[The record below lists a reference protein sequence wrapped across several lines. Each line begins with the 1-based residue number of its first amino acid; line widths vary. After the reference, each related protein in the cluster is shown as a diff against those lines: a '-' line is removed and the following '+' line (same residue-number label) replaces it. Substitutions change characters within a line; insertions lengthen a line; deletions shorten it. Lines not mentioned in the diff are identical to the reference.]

1 VTSGTDGIQPGEEVK
16 KALAIVLFLLLWL
29 PHPALAG
36 DVRAIDRIE
45 PYAIHGTSGIALYR
59 SIGEH
64 GPKAGSG
71 RAIATTTFK
80 LTWSRNYVNENGGCR
95 LASAG
100 PHLIIITRLPK
111 PADPLPPLTRNLW
124 ETFIAG
130 IRAHE
135 KVHGDI
141 ITDMVRKIEAAS
153 VGLSMADDPKCRKVH
168 AELTKRLSALSQ
180 EQRRKSRE
188 FDRVE
193 MGQGGNVH
201 QLILALV
208 NGDRMQD

>member
-1 VTSGTDGIQPGEEVK
+1 MREL
-16 KALAIVLFLLLWL
+16 ALAASVFLGACPVAAADWV
-29 PHPALAG
+29 PV
-36 DVRAIDRIE
+36 DQTV
-45 PYAIHGTSGIALYR
+45 PYAIHGKSGIALYR

-95 LASAG
+95 LASAR
-100 PHLIIITRLPK
+100 PRLIIITRLPK
-111 PADPLPPLTRNLW
+111 PADRLPPLTQKLW
-124 ETFIAG
+124 DTFIAG

-153 VGLSMADDPKCRKVH
+153 VGLSMPDDPKCSKVR
-168 AELTKRLSALSQ
+168 AELTRRLSALSQ

-208 NGDRMQD
+208 NGDRAQD

>member
-1 VTSGTDGIQPGEEVK
+1 MKIRG
-16 KALAIVLFLLLWL
+16 
-29 PHPALAG
+29 PALAG
-36 DVRAIDRIE
+36 SIFLGVFPAAAAGWVPLERIE
-45 PYAIHGTSGIALYR
+45 PYAIHGRSGIALYR

-64 GPKAGSG
+64 GPTAGPG
-71 RAIATTTFK
+71 RAIATTTFR
-80 LTWSRNYVNENGGCR
+80 LTWTRKYLNENGGCR
-95 LASAG
+95 LASAR

-111 PADPLPPLTRNLW
+111 PADPLPSQTQKLW
-124 ETFIAG
+124 DTFIAG

-141 ITDMVRKIEAAS
+141 IADMVRKIETAS
-153 VGLSMADDPKCRKVH
+153 VGLSMPDDPKCRKVR

-180 EQRRKSRE
+180 EQRRKSRD

-208 NGDRMQD
+208 NGDRAQD

>member
-1 VTSGTDGIQPGEEVK
+1 MKRALVTV
-16 KALAIVLFLLLWL
+16 LLLLPWL
-29 PHPALAG
+29 PHTALAD
-36 DVRAIDRIE
+36 DVRATDRIE
-45 PYAIHGTSGIALYR
+45 PYAIHGKSGIELYR

-64 GPKAGSG
+64 GPRAGSG

-95 LASAG
+95 LASAK
-100 PHLIIITRLPK
+100 PHLTIITRLPN
-111 PADPLPPLTRNLW
+111 PADLLPPLTQKLW
-124 ETFIAG
+124 DTFIAG

-141 ITDMVRKIEAAS
+141 ITDMVRKIQAAS
-153 VGLSMADDPKCRKVH
+153 LGLSMPDDPKCRKVH

-208 NGDRMQD
+208 NGDRMRD

>member
-1 VTSGTDGIQPGEEVK
+1 MK
-16 KALAIVLFLLLWL
+16 KALATVLLLLPWL
-29 PHPALAG
+29 PHTALAD
-36 DVRAIDRIE
+36 DVRATDRIE
-45 PYAIHGTSGIALYR
+45 PYAIQGKSGIELYR

-64 GPKAGSG
+64 GPRVGSG

-95 LASAG
+95 LASAK
-100 PHLIIITRLPK
+100 PHLTIITRLPN
-111 PADPLPPLTRNLW
+111 PADLLPPLTQKLW
-124 ETFIAG
+124 DTFIAG

-141 ITDMVRKIEAAS
+141 ITDMVRKIQAAS
-153 VGLSMADDPKCRKVH
+153 LGLSMPDDPKCRKVH

-180 EQRRKSRE
+180 EQRRKSRD

>member
-1 VTSGTDGIQPGEEVK
+1 MK
-16 KALAIVLFLLLWL
+16 KALATVLLLLPWL
-29 PHPALAG
+29 PHTALAD
-36 DVRAIDRIE
+36 DVRATDRIE
-45 PYAIHGTSGIALYR
+45 PYAIHGKSGIELYR

-64 GPKAGSG
+64 GPRAGSG

-95 LASAG
+95 LASAK
-100 PHLIIITRLPK
+100 PHLTIITRLPN
-111 PADPLPPLTRNLW
+111 PADLLPPLTQKLW
-124 ETFIAG
+124 DTFIAG

-141 ITDMVRKIEAAS
+141 ITDMVRKIQAAS
-153 VGLSMADDPKCRKVH
+153 LGLSMPDDPKCRKVH

-180 EQRRKSRE
+180 EQRRKSRD

>member
-1 VTSGTDGIQPGEEVK
+1 MK
-16 KALAIVLFLLLWL
+16 KTLATVLLLSLWP
-29 PHPALAG
+29 PHPALA
-36 DVRAIDRIE
+36 DDFRAVDRIE
-45 PYAIHGTSGIALYR
+45 PYAIQGKSGIELYR

-64 GPKAGSG
+64 GPQAGSG

-80 LTWSRNYVNENGGCR
+80 LTWTRNYVNENGGCR
-95 LASAG
+95 LASAK

-111 PADPLPPLTRNLW
+111 PANPLPPLTEKLW

-135 KVHGDI
+135 NVHGDI

-153 VGLSMADDPKCRKVH
+153 LGLSMPDDPKCRKVH
-168 AELTKRLSALSQ
+168 AELTKRLWALSR

-188 FDRVE
+188 FDQVE

-208 NGDRMQD
+208 NGDRAQD